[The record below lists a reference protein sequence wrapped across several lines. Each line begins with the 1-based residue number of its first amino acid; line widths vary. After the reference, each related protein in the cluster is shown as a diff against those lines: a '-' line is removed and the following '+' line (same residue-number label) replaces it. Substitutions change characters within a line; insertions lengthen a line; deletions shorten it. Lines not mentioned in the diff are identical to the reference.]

1 MSNHQ
6 ETARAAVNVLA
17 SLWCG
22 LIIGVSFIATPVK
35 FTAPLID
42 FKEALDLGRV
52 TFGLFGPIELVLSF
66 LLLVAAMVSAAPRW
80 TSLLP
85 LLAAFCLMLTLSEN
99 LWLRP
104 LLDERLLAILAD
116 RPVAQS
122 DLHLIYVAFQALKLP
137 LLLAMALTARKRVG
151 RRAGGRFETSARVRA
166 RRSLTEGVW
175 PGPSAC

>member
-1 MSNHQ
+1 MSPKQ
-6 ETARAAVNVLA
+6 DAARATVNVLA
-17 SLWCG
+17 PLWCG
-22 LIIGVSFIATPVK
+22 LILGVSFIATPVK

-52 TFGLFGPIELVLSF
+52 TFGLFGPIELALS
-66 LLLVAAMVSAAPRW
+66 LLLLIAAMIAAYPRW

-116 RPVAQS
+116 RPLPES

-137 LLLAMALTARKRVG
+137 LLLAMALTARKRAGHKEPG
-151 RRAGGRFETSARVRA
+151 RIGGSTRVRVH
-166 RRSLTEGVW
+166 RSLTEGAW